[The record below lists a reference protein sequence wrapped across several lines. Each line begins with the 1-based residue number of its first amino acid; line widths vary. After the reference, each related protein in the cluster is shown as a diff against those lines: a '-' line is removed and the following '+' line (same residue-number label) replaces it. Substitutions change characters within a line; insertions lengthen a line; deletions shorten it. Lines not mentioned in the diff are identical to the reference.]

1 MKHVI
6 IGNGPAGVV
15 AAETLRKADPE
26 AKIALL
32 GDEPEPPYSRMALPY
47 LMMGEIDEA
56 GTYLRK
62 DPAHYARLSIEQ
74 VRDRAESVDAKA
86 RTVRLAG
93 GARLNY
99 DRLLIASGSHPIR
112 PEIPGI
118 DLPGVHAC
126 WTMDDARRIIARAA
140 PGSRVLQVGA
150 GFIGCII
157 MEALVTRGVRLTVV
171 EMGDRMVPRMMTPV
185 AGNMIR
191 TWCEG
196 KGVTVHVE
204 SRVTKIRRAA
214 DGSDALV
221 ATLDTGGELE
231 ADLVIVAAG
240 VRPNIGFLA
249 GSGIECGAGITIDD
263 AMRASVPGVYAAGD
277 VAEGIDPSTGKRA
290 VNAIQPTAVEQGR
303 VAALNMAG
311 NDVRTRGHLTLNVLD
326 TLGLIS
332 SSFGQWW
339 SEAGGESAELIDER
353 EYRYLSLQFRDDRL
367 VGATSIGLTEHV
379 GVLRGLIDGRVRLG
393 PWKER
398 LKREPLLLVEA
409 YLARAQAQAAA

>member
-1 MKHVI
+1 
-6 IGNGPAGVV
+6 
-15 AAETLRKADPE
+15 
-26 AKIALL
+26 
-32 GDEPEPPYSRMALPY
+32 
-47 LMMGEIDEA
+47 
-56 GTYLRK
+56 
-62 DPAHYARLSIEQ
+62 
-74 VRDRAESVDAKA
+74 
-86 RTVRLAG
+86 VRLAG

-112 PEIPGI
+112 PDIPGI

-379 GVLRGLIDGRVRLG
+379 GILRGLIDGRVRLG